1 MSYLLIKALH
11 IVFMVSYFAGIF
23 YLVRIFVYYKDAE
36 NFEPAKKQI
45 LQEQYL
51 FMANRLW
58 KIITLPAGVL
68 MLLCGI
74 VMLCMNP
81 SLLSVSWFHVKMLGL
96 VALGAYH
103 YWCYINLQKMNH
115 MALKAENLKLRQA
128 NEIATFILFFVV
140 FSVILKQ
147 DIINNGLSLALWFV
161 ALVVGIRALV
171 KLVNNKKQK
180 KS

>member
-11 IVFMVSYFAGIF
+11 VVFMVSYFAGIF
-23 YLVRIFVYYKDAE
+23 YLVRLFVYYKDAE
-36 NFEPAKKQI
+36 NFATTKKEI

-74 VMLCMNP
+74 TMLVINP
-81 SLLSVSWFHVKMLGL
+81 DLLSSAWFQVKIVGL
-96 VALGAYH
+96 LALGIYH
-103 YWCYINLQKMNH
+103 FWCWKTLAKMNQT
-115 MALKAENLKLRQA
+115 ALHAGNLKLRQA
-128 NEIATFILFFVV
+128 NEIATFILFLVV

-147 DIINNGLSLALWFV
+147 DLISHGWQLALWFV
-161 ALVVGIRALV
+161 GLVLGIRTLV
-171 KLVNNKKQK
+171 KWVNKKK
-180 KS
+180 